1 MRGAEAMKVTANS
14 YVNVFQ
20 PIPGNYCKSIG
31 QLLKNLLLN
40 NIKTIIK
47 KVLYLL
53 NISNNINKINWSQSQ
68 LLPEPNTRIEDIR

>member
-31 QLLKNLLLN
+31 QLLKKLTAKQYQN
-40 NIKTIIK
+40 NH
-47 KVLYLL
+47 
-53 NISNNINKINWSQSQ
+53 
-68 LLPEPNTRIEDIR
+68 